1 MGPDYTKMSQW
12 LGIFII
18 PLRLFKTALKLT
30 KSQAK
35 DSTKGKQ
42 SVKYFKEH
50 YFFLTLNLRSTW
62 S

>member
-1 MGPDYTKMSQW
+1 MDPDYTKMSQW
-12 LGIFII
+12 LSIFII